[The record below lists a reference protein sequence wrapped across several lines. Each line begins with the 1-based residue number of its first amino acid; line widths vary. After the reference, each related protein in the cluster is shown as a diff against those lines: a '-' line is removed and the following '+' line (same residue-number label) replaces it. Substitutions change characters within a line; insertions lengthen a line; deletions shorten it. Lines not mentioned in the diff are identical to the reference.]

1 MPTKVPPPGART
13 HDVHRYTNTDPE
25 TRDDSNDL
33 WRFEVS
39 VESRPLRLEYAP
51 LWHHGQCHDSVM
63 QRSGSV
69 SRI

>member
-39 VESRPLRLEYAP
+39 VESRPLRLEMLP
-51 LWHHGQCHDSVM
+51 FGTSWSM
-63 QRSGSV
+63 P
-69 SRI
+69 